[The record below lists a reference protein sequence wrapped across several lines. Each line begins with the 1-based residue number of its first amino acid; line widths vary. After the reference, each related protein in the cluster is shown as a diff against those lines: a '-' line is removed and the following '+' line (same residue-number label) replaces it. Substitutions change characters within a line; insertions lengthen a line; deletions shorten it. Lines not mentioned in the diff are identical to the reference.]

1 MPTHCH
7 NCRRPLSL
15 AELAHTQA
23 DPRVAEVVR
32 YFGQAACNACCGKAA
47 AHGAKVASYMQPSMQ
62 PIGGHG

>member
-1 MPTHCH
+1 MPINCH

-15 AELAHTQA
+15 AELAEIEA

-47 AHGAKVASYMQPSMQ
+47 RHNKKVASYMQPSA
-62 PIGGHG
+62 